1 MDEFVTEL
9 EKLRRDHATEFDGVP
24 MEYSPAL
31 CVRIV
36 DYVRGEQRRGDATG
50 AAARKGCP
58 GLRWDC
64 GAAIFHPL
72 AQRMVRPRPYAR
84 GAYVT
89 IAESALIAQLST
101 VRVYAMA
108 SSVDMRKGFEG
119 LYALATQQMGRE
131 VLRGDLFLFVGQ
143 TRKRAKVLY
152 FDGTGL
158 CLLHKRLSKG
168 LFAALWR
175 DSQTPHLELSQTEL
189 QLFLEGSEA
198 IGRMPLSPAPL
209 GDDDLRRF
217 SSKSR
222 LK

>member
-1 MDEFVTEL
+1 
-9 EKLRRDHATEFDGVP
+9 
-24 MEYSPAL
+24 
-31 CVRIV
+31 
-36 DYVRGEQRRGDATG
+36 
-50 AAARKGCP
+50 
-58 GLRWDC
+58 
-64 GAAIFHPL
+64 
-72 AQRMVRPRPYAR
+72 MVRQRPYAR

-108 SSVDMRKGFEG
+108 SWVDMRKGFEG

-175 DSQTPHLELSQTEL
+175 DTQTPHLELSQTEL

>member
-1 MDEFVTEL
+1 
-9 EKLRRDHATEFDGVP
+9 
-24 MEYSPAL
+24 
-31 CVRIV
+31 
-36 DYVRGEQRRGDATG
+36 
-50 AAARKGCP
+50 
-58 GLRWDC
+58 
-64 GAAIFHPL
+64 
-72 AQRMVRPRPYAR
+72 
-84 GAYVT
+84 
-89 IAESALIAQLST
+89 
-101 VRVYAMA
+101 MA
-108 SSVDMRKGFEG
+108 SFVDMRKGFEG
-119 LYALATQQMGRE
+119 LYALATQQLGRE

-198 IGRMPLSPAPL
+198 IGRMPLSPSPL
-209 GDDDLRRF
+209 EDSDLRRF

-222 LK
+222 QK